1 MSETQIGPRQ
11 RLRVPEAV
19 HARAFD
25 DEVIILDLGAGDY
38 FSLDPVGSRAWNR
51 FAAGGCVEEV
61 AAEIAA
67 EYDVDADR
75 ALRDLLTLAGELV
88 SRGLLVPEA

>member
-1 MSETQIGPRQ
+1 MRIPDT
-11 RLRVPEAV
+11 V
-19 HARAFD
+19 HAREFD
-25 DEVIILDLGAGDY
+25 DEVIILDLGAGEY
-38 FSLDPVGSRAWNR
+38 FSLDPVGSRAWGR
-51 FAAGGCVEEV
+51 FAEGGCVEDI

-75 ALRDLLTLAGELV
+75 ALRDLMTLAGELV